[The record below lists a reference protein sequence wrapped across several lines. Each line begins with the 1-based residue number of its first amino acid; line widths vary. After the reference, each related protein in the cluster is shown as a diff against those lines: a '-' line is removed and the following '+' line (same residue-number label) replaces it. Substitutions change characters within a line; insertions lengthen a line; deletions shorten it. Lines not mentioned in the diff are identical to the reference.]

1 MHTKAK
7 HNLSEFLGMFTNI
20 VARWPGSTHDSF
32 VFNNSHIGQKLESQP
47 HSVEDGLL
55 LGDSGYPCKPY
66 LMTPYLNPT
75 TAKQETYNKAHTGTR
90 LAIEQAFGWW
100 KRRFHLL
107 HSEVRM
113 NPEKTCQLIGACAV
127 LHNIALLQNEP
138 IHGLLQNEDQPDIA
152 PYHGPENGKAVRD
165 YICNTFF

>member
-1 MHTKAK
+1 MYSTTYDWIFFK
-7 HNLSEFLGMFTNI
+7 GMFTNI

-32 VFNNSHIGQKLESQP
+32 VFSNSHIGQKLESQP
-47 HSVEDGLL
+47 HSIEDGLL

-75 TAKQETYNKAHTGTR
+75 TAKEEAYNKAHTGTR
-90 LAIEQAFGWW
+90 VAIEQAFGWW

-113 NPEKTCQLIGACAV
+113 EPEKTCQLIGACAV
-127 LHNIALLQNEP
+127 LHNIAF
-138 IHGLLQNEDQPDIA
+138 
-152 PYHGPENGKAVRD
+152 
-165 YICNTFF
+165 CFFQMSSITTQTVQKPHISSVTVDLNCKNNYR

>member
-1 MHTKAK
+1 MKRLVTTY
-7 HNLSEFLGMFTNI
+7 LIILGMFTNI
-20 VARWPGSTHDSF
+20 VARWPGSTPDSF
-32 VFNNSHIGQKLESQP
+32 IFNNSHIGQRLESEP
-47 HSVEDGLL
+47 NSIENGLL

-75 TAKQETYNKAHTGTR
+75 SAKQKAYNKTHKGTR
-90 LAIEQAFGWW
+90 VAIEQTFGWW

-113 NPEKTCQLIGACAV
+113 SPEKTCQLIGACAV
-127 LHNIALLQNEP
+127 LHDIAVLRNEP
-138 IHGLLQNEDQPDIA
+138 TDGIYCDEDQPVIA

-165 YICNTFF
+165 YISNMFF

>member
-1 MHTKAK
+1 MCTAQLMIGFFK
-7 HNLSEFLGMFTNI
+7 GMFTNI

-32 VFNNSHIGQKLESQP
+32 VFNNSHICQKLESQP
-47 HSVEDGLL
+47 HSMEDGLL

-75 TAKQETYNKAHTGTR
+75 TTKEEAFNKAHTCTR
-90 LAIEQAFGWW
+90 VAIKQAFGWW

-113 NPEKTCQLIGACAV
+113 SPEKTCQLIGACAV
-127 LHNIALLQNEP
+127 LHNIAVLRNEP
-138 IHGLLQNEDQPDIA
+138 IDGLLPDEDQPDIA

>member
-1 MHTKAK
+1 MCTAQLMIGFFK
-7 HNLSEFLGMFTNI
+7 GMFTNI

-32 VFNNSHIGQKLESQP
+32 VFNNSHIFQKLESQP
-47 HSVEDGLL
+47 HSIEDGLL

-66 LMTPYLNPT
+66 LNPT
-75 TAKQETYNKAHTGTR
+75 TTKEEAFNKAHTCTR
-90 LAIEQAFGWW
+90 VAIEQAFGWW

-113 NPEKTCQLIGACAV
+113 SPEKTCQLIGACAV
-127 LHNIALLQNEP
+127 LHNIAVLRNEP
-138 IHGLLQNEDQPDIA
+138 IDGLLPDEDQPDIA

>member
-1 MHTKAK
+1 MCTAQLMIGFFK
-7 HNLSEFLGMFTNI
+7 GMFTNI

-32 VFNNSHIGQKLESQP
+32 VFNNSHICQKLESQP
-47 HSVEDGLL
+47 H
-55 LGDSGYPCKPY
+55 GYPCKPY

-75 TAKQETYNKAHTGTR
+75 TTKEEAFNKAHTCTR
-90 LAIEQAFGWW
+90 VAIEQAFGWW

-113 NPEKTCQLIGACAV
+113 SPEKTCQLIGACAV
-127 LHNIALLQNEP
+127 LHNIAVLRNEP
-138 IHGLLQNEDQPDIA
+138 IDGLLPDEDQPDIA